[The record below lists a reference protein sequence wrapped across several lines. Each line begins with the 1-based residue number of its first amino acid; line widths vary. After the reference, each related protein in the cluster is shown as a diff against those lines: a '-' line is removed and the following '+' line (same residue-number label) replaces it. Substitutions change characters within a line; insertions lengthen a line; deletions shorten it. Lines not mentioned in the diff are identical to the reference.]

1 MRLTA
6 AGTARCPG
14 RTAIRPGQDT
24 AARVAGGR
32 RSAFGG
38 APGVSPRGA
47 LRGVLGA
54 LSEDRPSK
62 ALSEDRPSEG
72 QPSEAPTGD
81 QPSEAPTGHQSS
93 GVPFGS

>member
-47 LRGVLGA
+47 LGGVLGA

-62 ALSEDRPSEG
+62 ALSEDRPSEV
-72 QPSEAPTGD
+72 PTGD
-81 QPSEAPTGHQSS
+81 QPSEDQPSESPAGHQSS

>member
-1 MRLTA
+1 MHQHRPEMRLTA

-54 LSEDRPSK
+54 LSEDRPS
-62 ALSEDRPSEG
+62 EG

-81 QPSEAPTGHQSS
+81 QPSESPAGHQSS